1 MTNEYFEMFEP
12 EQYPEIILNRINMI
26 NCQIKEI
33 NEKLDTLNTKLN
45 TKLNTQPNER
55 NKSIF
60 TNDAYV
66 FGIVGFLLV
75 FSAIV
80 K

>member
-1 MTNEYFEMFEP
+1 MTNDYFELLEP
-12 EQYPEIILNRINMI
+12 EQYPEILLNRINMI

-33 NEKLDTLNTKLN
+33 NEKIDALDL
-45 TKLNTQPNER
+45 KLNTQPN
-55 NKSIF
+55 KSVF

-66 FGIVGFLLV
+66 FGIVGFLLL
-75 FSAIV
+75 FSTLV